1 MHETKRDERYGETLV
16 DPAARAFPPARA
28 RQDRASG
35 VRVARKTSS
44 VLSAAS
50 ATGLR
55 APSREIPSRE
65 IESAEAT
72 WHFFSTRG

>member
-1 MHETKRDERYGETLV
+1 MHETKRDERYGETLD
-16 DPAARAFPPARA
+16 DPAARSFPPARA
-28 RQDRASG
+28 AGSRERC
-35 VRVARKTSS
+35 ARDAQKTSC

-72 WHFFSTRG
+72 